1 MTVVYNGTARETN
14 KQSSKYPVY
23 QVHYEDGNK
32 IVFAPGDVKFVD
44 LDGDGTSL
52 RVRVQTVIRAT

>member
-1 MTVVYNGTARETN
+1 MLNYSVAELRIYNGTSHVTN
-14 KQSSKYPVY
+14 KQSGKYPVY

-44 LDGDGTSL
+44 VDGDGYITPG
-52 RVRVQTVIRAT
+52 T